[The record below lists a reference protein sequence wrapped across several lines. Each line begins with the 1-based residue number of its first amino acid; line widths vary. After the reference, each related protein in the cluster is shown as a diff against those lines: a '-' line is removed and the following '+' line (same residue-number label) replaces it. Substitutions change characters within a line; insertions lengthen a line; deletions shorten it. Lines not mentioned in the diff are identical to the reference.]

1 MITRKI
7 FAIVLLALLVSVGVV
22 TAADGA
28 EAESATV
35 NKLLVNA
42 DAGKEI
48 INRNIYGHFAEHLGR
63 CIYEGIWV
71 GQDSPIPNT
80 RGIRNDTVEALKKIK
95 IPVLRWP
102 GGCFADEYHWKDGI
116 GPRQKRPTMVNTHWG
131 KVTENNHFGTH
142 EFLDLCEQLGCEPY
156 ICGNVGSGTI
166 REMQEWVEYIT
177 FDGVSPMAD
186 LRRKN
191 GREKPWKIKYW
202 GVGNENWGCGGR
214 MRPEYYADLY
224 RRYATYLR
232 NFGGNKLYKIAC
244 GAYGDGYKWT
254 EVLMRQA
261 RKRMHGLAIHYYY
274 GSGKKK
280 RQATEFNEEDW
291 FEQLKR
297 TLRIDELITNH
308 SAIMDRYDPEKKIA
322 MIVDEWGAWHKVVP
336 GTHPKFLYQ
345 QNTLHDA
352 LVAGVSLNI
361 FNNHCDRV
369 KMANIAQTVNVLQA
383 MILTKGEKM
392 ILTPTYHV
400 FEMYTVHHDAMLLP
414 IELQCNDYKF
424 GEKTIPALNASASQD
439 KSGSIHISICNL
451 DPKKNAELICEL
463 KGAKGKK
470 VTGRILTDDDINAHN
485 TFENPEFIKPA
496 VFEGA
501 KIKGDSLTV
510 TLPAKSVVVLEIR

>member
-7 FAIVLLALLVSVGVV
+7 LTIVLLALLVSVGVV

-80 RGIRNDTVEALKKIK
+80 RGIRTDIVEALKKIK

-102 GGCFADEYHWKDGI
+102 GGYFADEYRWKDGI

-131 KVTENNHFGTH
+131 KVTENNH
-142 EFLDLCEQLGCEPY
+142 
-156 ICGNVGSGTI
+156 
-166 REMQEWVEYIT
+166 
-177 FDGVSPMAD
+177 
-186 LRRKN
+186 
-191 GREKPWKIKYW
+191 
-202 GVGNENWGCGGR
+202 
-214 MRPEYYADLY
+214 
-224 RRYATYLR
+224 
-232 NFGGNKLYKIAC
+232 
-244 GAYGDGYKWT
+244 
-254 EVLMRQA
+254 
-261 RKRMHGLAIHYYY
+261 
-274 GSGKKK
+274 
-280 RQATEFNEEDW
+280 
-291 FEQLKR
+291 
-297 TLRIDELITNH
+297 
-308 SAIMDRYDPEKKIA
+308 
-322 MIVDEWGAWHKVVP
+322 
-336 GTHPKFLYQ
+336 
-345 QNTLHDA
+345 
-352 LVAGVSLNI
+352 
-361 FNNHCDRV
+361 CDRV

-383 MILTKGEKM
+383 MVLTKGEKM

-400 FEMYTVHHDAMLLP
+400 FEMYTVHHDATLLP

-451 DPKKNAELICEL
+451 DPKKDAELICEL
-463 KGAKGKK
+463 KGAKGRK